1 MLEVHWLPQIS
12 YIKNLHIQELTQQ
25 YVPGCDRACKEF
37 TSIVSPTKFINGGEE
52 GLPGYPI
59 CQTSSTKT
67 SSTFVE
73 RISQLPQLWN
83 EEGLSSFD
91 QAFLMCEMVDQ
102 YTSRSTRVIC
112 VEAIKT
118 IWQRKLQERLCGPII
133 RSLSGWKIA
142 KENRASSK
150 KINKFK
156 VRW

>member
-1 MLEVHWLPQIS
+1 MLGVHVLP
-12 YIKNLHIQELTQQ
+12 YIPCRKVPHIQELTQQ

-118 IWQRKLQERLCGPII
+118 IWQRKLQERLWGPN
-133 RSLSGWKIA
+133 RRALSGWKIA
-142 KENRASSK
+142 KHK
-150 KINKFK
+150 KAYSTKWTNS
-156 VRW
+156 